1 MSGDWYVDAIDAVRA
16 AAAVVH
22 EALDRN
28 VETLLV
34 AREER
39 AAGMALRGIVDRTA
53 ERGGPAT
60 RRSVDEA
67 FRAYTDAVTA
77 YRSLTVRALV
87 DEESMTLTDIGRLAG
102 ISRQMVSRL
111 LRAAEAGNGGR

>member
-1 MSGDWYVDAIDAVRA
+1 MSEDWYVDAIDAVRA
-16 AAAVVH
+16 AAARVH
-22 EALDRN
+22 EALDSN
-28 VETLLV
+28 VATLSV
-34 AREER
+34 ARQER
-39 AAGMALRGIVDRTA
+39 AEGMALRGIVERTV

-67 FRAYTDAVTA
+67 FRGYTDAVTA